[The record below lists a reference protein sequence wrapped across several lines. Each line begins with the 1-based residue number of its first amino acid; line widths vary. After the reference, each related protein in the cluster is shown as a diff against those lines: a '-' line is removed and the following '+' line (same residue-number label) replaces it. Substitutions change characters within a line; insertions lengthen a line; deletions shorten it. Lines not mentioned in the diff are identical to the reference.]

1 MTPQQELRAHTPTGP
16 EIIAGVTLKDAKRA
30 SKWPAYCDVTQS
42 VTGLILGLFLF
53 CHMAFTSSM
62 QIGKDT
68 FWNLIQISGG
78 TPIFGHEQ
86 LWLHVLFIGFIMLC
100 VILHA
105 LCALRRFPTSY
116 KQCRDVNAHIT
127 MLHHSDS
134 SLWRIQI
141 ITGVLLTALVFPHL
155 MSMICHPSG
164 LDPNLSAVHTFSMG
178 LDWTLIFLIV
188 TELHGMI
195 GLYRLAVKWDVV
207 KGRCNDLRKG
217 MVIVALAMIVCGSL
231 TAWSFYS
238 TGKSLVESQQSA
250 VRYTPTTVWSIN
262 K

>member
-141 ITGVLLTALVFPHL
+141 ITGVAFDRLGLPALDEHDLPSLGLRSQPFRRSHL
-155 MSMICHPSG
+155 QHGLG
-164 LDPNLSAVHTFSMG
+164 LDVDF
-178 LDWTLIFLIV
+178 LDRD
-188 TELHGMI
+188 G
-195 GLYRLAVKWDVV
+195 
-207 KGRCNDLRKG
+207 
-217 MVIVALAMIVCGSL
+217 
-231 TAWSFYS
+231 TARHDWSVS
-238 TGKSLVESQQSA
+238 S
-250 VRYTPTTVWSIN
+250 RR
-262 K
+262 